1 MKIKKLLFGGI
12 IASAMTLGLISAIGL
27 NKSNALGVDAAP
39 TADKVFIGD
48 VSFDA
53 NPYYK
58 NGDTTTF
65 TGSSL
70 EYNAYYDV
78 STGKLELNEYNG
90 DKISCTSTESITINL
105 TSHNEIDT
113 TGGSDDLYGIFA
125 KGGVTFTG
133 DGDLDITL
141 AKDDGHNSGIGI
153 YSPENIAVHGSVEL
167 NIDVRGVTKAH
178 QSGMRTD
185 EGIYLGYSS
194 ALSIYATAHVD
205 QLYAVYG
212 IEVTAGDISFATS
225 GNTYI
230 ELNVEEGNVSYNNA
244 AIYLQASDS
253 SVGNNGSMAV
263 GGGGDITLVQN
274 GSGFGI
280 GILSDFDDTN
290 NLEGTISFSSGAT
303 TIIEG
308 FNYGIW
314 NISEERATPS
324 ADISLSNHADV
335 TIRSNK
341 SYGKGIVSE
350 QNGVLVDNAHLFVD
364 VHDRPIDVAGNN
376 GGLYI
381 TNTSTY
387 GFDVTGSSQ
396 VELQSLSGINTYSDA
411 TCDFDLSGTGYFRFS
426 IGGIA
431 FPSLAGTFK
440 VKLHP
445 GTRFTNQNHYSWDDD
460 STATDGGRK
469 IIHSYGYDDEI
480 LEIVAFNLPTSVT
493 VEVNAFT
500 LSGTKNYYVNDAV
513 EATSDPTGYNAYY
526 DKENAILYL
535 KGYIGGIISL
545 YGEGDGLFRICVEN
559 DSAISGETGIDVRG
573 YASLEIYS
581 TNFSYLNINAT
592 SASGDASCIKVANG
606 DLTMFGAMNVRLVSE
621 VTCTT
626 DGTARGLNIGHQY
639 SGGTVTFKDSVD
651 ISVLVRSYHEAAI
664 QTAIYAR
671 SNIIFNAK
679 VANSKFRFDT
689 SSVTGGSYSIYAGSN
704 IRFDSYKDITFLW
717 SEKDGNYN
725 QGPTY
730 PANKI
735 TAIDNGIYNIDDE
748 HFIASLYYGNGGHV
762 DVINGT
768 CDAASGNYLL
778 GNVAILHADTISGLT
793 FTGWNQISGTGTWE
807 HDSQSNPTGEL
818 CVAGSEVVE
827 ATYNFVEKA
836 PFFDSRGVTTDGII
850 VFKLRG
856 TPSLVQIVSEDRSTT
871 VYSSNY
877 LSGTQITP
885 GDVPADTYR
894 LKATY
899 GSNYLYSDPFVVDY
913 TSAAHEYTMTFES
926 GDGTGADVIV
936 NRNYG
941 GYSLPTFESTN
952 FEAPAG
958 YRFAGWYVTGGTY
971 QPGTIWMVNNDY
983 TFTATYEV
991 IPQHTMSF
999 VGGTGVTDGSMAD
1012 QVKLEGENFVLPTST
1027 FTYGDHMTFD
1037 YWEVNSVHYN
1047 AGDTIVAT
1055 ADMEATAN
1063 YKYLDQHTLSFNA
1076 GDGSGSMLD
1085 IEKYS
1090 DENFVLPECEFEAP
1104 ENFEFAYW
1112 SVNALAMDPGD
1123 EIPANAN
1130 VVATAVYT
1138 RIQVTIQFD
1147 AGVGTGTMSNVE
1159 WGKGTDYPLPDST
1172 FIAPAHKQFK
1182 CWLIGDDEYEP
1193 GDNYSVTGSVT
1204 FTAIYEDIIR
1214 NITFSAGE
1222 GSGTMAGLTKIDGQ
1236 TYVLPDS
1243 TFVAP
1248 EHKQFKCWS
1257 IGGVE
1262 YAPGAEY
1269 TVESDITITAI
1280 FEDITHNVTFS
1291 AGEGSGSMA
1300 AASVV
1305 EGQSY
1310 TLPNCTFEA
1319 PAHKHFKCWL
1329 IGETEYAEG
1338 ASVVINS
1345 NTLVTAVYEDT
1356 MCEVSFSAGEGSGS
1370 MAGTSLVEGST
1381 YVLPE
1386 CTFTAPEGKEF
1397 DGWMVGGVKHA
1408 AGDEITISSDTTI
1421 TAVFKDLPA
1430 PDQPDTP
1437 VTPDQPDTPITPDQ
1451 PDTPVTPENPP
1462 KQGLSGGAVAGI
1474 VIASVVV
1481 VGVGGFALTWFV
1493 ILKKSFADFL
1503 AIFKKK

>member
-12 IASAMTLGLISAIGL
+12 IASAMSLGLMAAIGL
-27 NKSNALGVDAAP
+27 NKSDALGVDAAP

-70 EYNAYYDV
+70 AYNAYYDA
-78 STGKLELNEYNG
+78 STGELELNGYTG

-105 TSHNEIDT
+105 TSHNEINT
-113 TGGSDDLYGIFA
+113 TGGSDDLYGVYA

-205 QLYAVYG
+205 QYYAVYG
-212 IEVTAGDISFATS
+212 IEVTAGDISFATA
-225 GNTYI
+225 GDTYV
-230 ELNVEEGNVSYNNA
+230 ELTVEEGNESFNNA
-244 AIYLQASDS
+244 AIYLQGSDS
-253 SVGNNGSMAV
+253 SVGNNGSMTV

-303 TIIEG
+303 TTIEG

-324 ADISLSNHADV
+324 ADISLSNNADV
-335 TIRSNK
+335 TIRSSK
-341 SYGKGIVSE
+341 SYGRGIVSE
-350 QNGVLVDNAHLFVD
+350 QNGVLVNNAHLFVD
-364 VHDRPIDVAGNN
+364 VHDRPIDVAGHN

-387 GFDVTGSSQ
+387 GFDVTGSSE
-396 VELQSLSGINTYSDA
+396 VELQSPSGINTYSDA
-411 TCDFDLSGTGYFRFS
+411 TCDFNLSGSGYFRFS

-440 VKLHP
+440 AKLHP
-445 GTRFTNQNHYSWDDD
+445 GTRFTNENHYSWDND
-460 STATDGGRK
+460 SIATDGGRK
-469 IIHSYGYDDEI
+469 IIHTYGYDDEI
-480 LEIVAFNLPTSVT
+480 LEIVAFNLPTSVQ

-500 LSGTKNYYVNDAV
+500 LSDTKNYYVNDAV

-535 KGYIGGIISL
+535 KGYVGGIISF

-559 DSAISGETGIDVRG
+559 DSAITGETGIEVRG

-592 SASGDASCIKVANG
+592 SASGDASCIKIANG
-606 DLTMFGAMNVRLVSE
+606 NLTMFGAMNVRLVSE

-671 SNIIFNAK
+671 SNIIFDAK

-717 SEKDGNYN
+717 SEKDGNSD

-793 FTGWNQISGTGTWE
+793 FTGWNQISGTGIWE
-807 HDSQSNPTGEL
+807 DDSQSNPTGEL
-818 CVAGSEVVE
+818 CVVGSEVVE

-856 TPSLVQIVSEDRSTT
+856 TPSLVQIVSEDRSATI
-871 VYSSNY
+871 YSSNY

-885 GDVPADTYR
+885 GDVAPGTYC

-899 GSNYLYSDPFVVDY
+899 GSNYLYSDPFVVNY
-913 TSAAHEYTMTFES
+913 LSAAHEYIMTFES

-971 QPGTIWMVNNDY
+971 QPGVIWMVNDDY

-991 IPQHTMSF
+991 IPQHTMNF
-999 VGGTGVTDGSMAD
+999 VGGTGVTGGSMAD
-1012 QVKLEGENFVLPTST
+1012 QVKLEGEDFVLPTST
-1027 FTYGDHMTFD
+1027 FTHADHMTFD

-1047 AGDTIVAT
+1047 AGATIEAT
-1055 ADMEATAN
+1055 ADMEATAH
-1063 YKYLDQHTLSFNA
+1063 YKYLDQHTLTFDA
-1076 GDGSGSMLD
+1076 DAGSGSMAPVV
-1085 IEKYS
+1085 KYS
-1090 DENFVLPECEFEAP
+1090 DENFVLPDCEFEAP
-1104 ENFEFAYW
+1104 ENYEFIYW
-1112 SVNALAMDPGD
+1112 SVNTLPMDPG
-1123 EIPANAN
+1123 ETIPATSD
-1130 VVATAVYT
+1130 VIATAVYAP
-1138 RIQVTIQFD
+1138 IQVTISFD
-1147 AGVGTGTMSNVE
+1147 AGDGTGTMANVQRD
-1159 WGKGTDYPLPDST
+1159 KGSVYQLPAST

-1182 CWLIGDDEYEP
+1182 CWKINDVEYNA
-1193 GDNYSVTGSVT
+1193 GVNYTLTGNVTLV
-1204 FTAIYEDIIR
+1204 AVYEDIMC
-1214 NITFSAGE
+1214 NITFSAGD
-1222 GSGTMAGLTKIDGQ
+1222 GSGTMTGTSVVEGSSYL
-1236 TYVLPDS
+1236 LPDC
-1243 TFVAP
+1243 TFTAP
-1248 EHKQFKCWS
+1248 EHKEFKCWS

-1262 YAPGAEY
+1262 YQAGESYTVNSHVTIIAVYKDIPVNITVDINGGSGTQVISGSDGAE
-1269 TVESDITITAI
+1269 I
-1280 FEDITHNVTFS
+1280 
-1291 AGEGSGSMA
+1291 
-1300 AASVV
+1300 
-1305 EGQSY
+1305 
-1310 TLPNCTFEA
+1310 
-1319 PAHKHFKCWL
+1319 
-1329 IGETEYAEG
+1329 
-1338 ASVVINS
+1338 
-1345 NTLVTAVYEDT
+1345 
-1356 MCEVSFSAGEGSGS
+1356 
-1370 MAGTSLVEGST
+1370 
-1381 YVLPE
+1381 VLPQ
-1386 CTFTAPEGKEF
+1386 CTLTAPEGKEF
-1397 DGWMVGGVKHA
+1397 DGWIVDGVKHA
-1408 AGDEITISSDTTI
+1408 AGESVTLNAGSTIQASW
-1421 TAVFKDLPA
+1421 K
-1430 PDQPDTP
+1430 DTP
-1437 VTPDQPDTPITPDQ
+1437 VTPVTPD
-1451 PDTPVTPENPP
+1451 TPENPP
-1462 KQGLSGGAVAGI
+1462 KKGLSGGAIAGI

-1493 ILKKSFADFL
+1493 ILKKTFADFL